1 MAWLLAFQQPMVAV
15 AGEIAA
21 DSAAAAAHRPQVDT
35 AGNGVA
41 LVDIVT
47 PNAAGLSHNKYT
59 RFDVD
64 TRGAIL
70 NNSVEELSRSS
81 LGGLVRGNAH
91 LGGSGPARVIL
102 NEVTS
107 THRSQL
113 QGALEVHG
121 RSADVIVANPN
132 GIGCDGCGFLNTPR
146 VTLSTGTP
154 ELGADGSLA
163 ALRVEG
169 GAIRIGVGGA
179 DLEASDVFDLV
190 ARELRVEGPVR
201 AGGDLNV
208 VAGRNRY
215 AYAAGRVTALESD
228 GEAPD
233 TAIDSS
239 LLGGMYAGRIR
250 LVSTELGAG
259 VQMQGEMAARAEE
272 MTLTAAGKLV
282 LNNARAARQLHA
294 RSTADVVEVQGT
306 VYSGKSIAVEGQTSL
321 DVAAGAV
328 VAAAEDVSLAAQTVT
343 LGDDA
348 LVASGT
354 DDEGEQTATGVVS
367 VEASTLNAGAGRLAA
382 GRALDVTATT
392 LDLSR
397 SEDTGTNTLQSLGEL
412 ALKTERV
419 VGRNARVSAQGSLTV
434 RSETALLL
442 EEGLYSA
449 GGALTVEGS
458 GLSSTAALNAT
469 DTVTLRALSGSVTTS
484 GAVTGN
490 AGITVTAASDLTNA
504 GRLSSA
510 SDITLASRGAL
521 TNTAEGAL
529 ISNGGVSLRGASVIH
544 AGQARA
550 QGGPLTVRAAT
561 GDVTNSGELVSS
573 ETVTVDAGATLRN
586 TAGAR
591 ILSAGDV
598 ALSATTLTNA
608 GEVAAHGGSLR
619 ATVTHGVT
627 HRSTGTLEASD
638 ALEMRLGGALSNA
651 GSMVSQGTMT
661 LEGLDGG
668 RMGDLS
674 NASAGVLNGGAGLTV
689 RATNLTNAGA
699 IGSSEGALAV
709 ALSGSLANTG
719 LLYSGTSSHFALD
732 GDFTNTQADVL
743 AETDLTIEGFSGERA
758 GALTNTSGTMEAV
771 SGDMTLKA
779 ASVTNQRPTLTIGE
793 TSTTQTTTGGDV
805 PGTEYASTTTVVTTR
820 EFVAEDSAA
829 AHILAGGDLVI
840 ETGTLTNAYSQVA
853 ANGDITVRADSAS
866 NIGRDLLETVV
877 TTTVEYHRQRYCKDR
892 FFGFC
897 INHGTRYWTETDTDT
912 ASSTIDSVYGTI
924 EAGGTLDAAVTG
936 YFNNNAVRDGAA
948 QIGLSSGDRALNDPD
963 LASGAPGASDQDP
976 GRIDRP
982 ALDAS
987 IESLLG
993 RSALFELELSPSM
1006 PYLLET
1012 RREFIDR
1019 TKFLG
1024 SEYFLTRAGLAT
1036 PERTMKR
1043 LGDAY
1048 VETRLV
1054 RDQVFELTGH
1064 RYLSGFTDMRA
1075 QMRSLYDHAL
1085 GAQQRLDLSVGVAL
1099 TPRQVSA
1106 LTADIVWLERYTV
1119 RGQEVLVPRLYL
1131 SSVTLDDVDLASARI
1146 HGQRTV
1152 LQAATMVN
1160 SGQVAG
1166 VDGLDIRTANALL
1179 NTGGAL
1185 VSESDIEI
1193 DAGALFANLSGSVS
1207 GDNVWIAAGAIQHD
1221 TAKSLDEYDNGF
1233 AERIQQVARIEAR
1246 GDLRLEAERSIL
1258 STAGVLRSQGVTE
1271 LSAGEDIALTA
1282 LSLER
1287 RREDEIKGGYSRSA
1301 SLTHRLASVQSGG
1314 DLSVEAG
1321 ADLRLRGAELEAGG
1335 DARLSAEGDVEL
1347 ASVQDQRFDDLK
1359 LDLESGGLFG
1369 VKTNIRRQS
1378 AETETKRTSVR
1389 SGGELVIRSGGG
1401 DITLDAV
1408 KLKSEGETVVEAA
1421 QGKIAMLSETDTSFE
1436 QDYHREEDVFWW
1448 NEADKGHS
1456 GETIE
1461 HVEIEAGGG
1470 LRIHAGEGVV
1480 VEYHKTGSL
1489 DASLDQLAQSPGLAW
1504 VEELRNDP
1512 NVDWRGVEATFNEW
1526 DYEAQGL
1533 TEAGAA
1539 LVSLAAVAVAGP
1551 ALGELAASMATSL
1564 GVTSAAMEAALA
1576 AGLKTLASQAA
1587 VTLVNHQ
1594 GDLLATLQQLGSS
1607 DTLKSLVT
1615 AMVTAGLADKVT
1627 GLAGLD
1633 LDLEGA
1639 SRLDQV
1645 VQDLQ
1650 RNLVRATVRAGV
1662 TTAIQGGELDDAL
1675 VSALRMAAADTLGQ
1689 VVAEEIGAA
1698 YGEAIEDGRSPGE
1711 YIAHKVAHA
1720 ALGCATGAIGS
1731 DDCGSGAAGGVAGAV
1746 VSEAYK
1752 GMTLG
1757 DELQSLMESGEDDPE
1772 VLQAKFAEWRQRGVD
1787 LSKLSAG
1794 LLAAA
1799 AGGDMDVAIGTGGNA
1814 AENNVLPLIL
1824 VVAKIGLAAYTAYE
1838 IYETGKKAYQLYER
1852 IQGDEEIPAEE
1863 LKQLATELGI
1873 ELAVGVTI
1881 SKLNVLKAAE
1891 SLLRKARMGTKA
1903 DEVEHRAAQL
1913 QRNQHATE
1921 HRPSVTNPTSDQLA
1935 SAKSYGVDPKWVK
1948 PDGKLDY
1955 PPNDGFLG
1963 IPENSILK
1971 PGTKI
1976 DRYGTDQGSYFS
1988 PEGTP
1993 FDQRS
1998 LPPKS
2003 SDGTYK
2009 RYIVTKPLPA
2019 QSGSTA
2025 PWFGQSGGGMQF
2037 KTQMTVEDLV
2047 RGGYIK
2053 EAIE

>member
-1 MAWLLAFQQPMVAV
+1 MLVV

-21 DSAAAAAHRPQVDT
+21 DRSAAAAHRPQVDT

-70 NNSVEELSRSS
+70 NNSVEELSQSS

-91 LGGSGPARVIL
+91 LGGSGPASVIL

-121 RSADVIVANPN
+121 GSADVIVANPN

-154 ELGADGSLA
+154 ELGADGSLD

-169 GAIRIGVGGA
+169 GEIRIGVHGA
-179 DLEASDVFDLV
+179 DLMASAVFDLV
-190 ARELRVEGPVR
+190 SRELRVEGPVR

-215 AYAAGRVTALESD
+215 AYAAGRVTALGSD

-250 LVSTELGAG
+250 LISTDLGAG
-259 VQMQGEMAARAEE
+259 VQMQGEMAARADE

-282 LNNARAARQLHA
+282 LNTARAARQIHA
-294 RSTADVVEVQGT
+294 RSTADGVEVQGT
-306 VYSGKSIAVEGQTSL
+306 VYSGKSIALEGQTSL

-328 VAAAEDVSLAAQTVT
+328 VAAAEDVSLEAQTVT

-397 SEDTGTNTLQSLGEL
+397 SEDTGTSTVQSLGEL
-412 ALKTERV
+412 ALKTDRI

-434 RSETALLL
+434 RSENALLL
-442 EEGLYSA
+442 EDGTYTA
-449 GGALTVEGS
+449 GGALSVEGS
-458 GLSSTAALNAT
+458 GLSSTADLNAT
-469 DTVTLRALSGSVTTS
+469 NTVTLRALSGRVTTS
-484 GAVTGN
+484 GEVVGN
-490 AGITVTAASDLTNA
+490 DGITVTAASDLTNA

-521 TNTAEGAL
+521 NNTAEGAI

-550 QGGPLTVRAAT
+550 QGGALTVRAAT
-561 GDVTNSGELVSS
+561 GDVTNSGELVSG
-573 ETVTVDAGATLRN
+573 ETVTVDARATLEN
-586 TAGAR
+586 TADAQ

-638 ALEMRLGGALSNA
+638 ALEIRLGGALSNA
-651 GSMVSQGTMT
+651 GSMVSQGAMT
-661 LEGLDGG
+661 LEGLEGG

-674 NASAGVLNGGAGLTV
+674 NASGGVLNGAAGLTV
-689 RATNLTNAGA
+689 GATNLTNAGA

-732 GDFTNTQADVL
+732 GDFTNTQGDVL

-779 ASVTNQRPTLTIGE
+779 ASVTNERSALSIGE

-820 EFVAEDSAA
+820 EFVAGDSAA

-840 ETGTLTNAYSQVA
+840 ETGTLANAYSQVA
-853 ANGDITVRADSAS
+853 ANGDITIRANSAS
-866 NIGRDLLETVV
+866 NIGRDLIETVV
-877 TTTVEYHRQRYCKDR
+877 TTTVEYHKKRYCKVRVWKCIDR
-892 FFGFC
+892 
-897 INHGTRYWTETDTDT
+897 GTRYWTETHRNT
-912 ASSTIDSVYGTI
+912 ASSTIGSVYGTI

-936 YFNNNAVRDGAA
+936 YINNNAVRDGAD
-948 QIGLSSGDRALNDPD
+948 QIGLSSGDRALDDPD
-963 LASGAPGASDQDP
+963 LAAGDPGASDQDP

-1006 PYLLET
+1006 PYLIET

-1048 VETRLV
+1048 VETRLI

-1099 TPRQVSA
+1099 TSRQVSA
-1106 LTADIVWLERYTV
+1106 LTADIVWLERYTA

-1131 SSVTLDDVDLASARI
+1131 SSVTSDNIDLASARI

-1152 LQAATMVN
+1152 LHAAIMVN

-1166 VDGLDIRTANALL
+1166 IDGLDIRTANALL

-1233 AERIQQVARIEAR
+1233 AERIQQIARIEAR

-1258 STAGVLRSQGVTE
+1258 STGGVLRSQGATE
-1271 LSAGEDIALTA
+1271 LSAGEDIVLTA

-1301 SLTHRLASVQSGG
+1301 SLTHQLASVQSGG

-1321 ADLRLRGAELEAGG
+1321 AGLTLRGAELEAGG
-1335 DARLSAEGDVEL
+1335 DAKLSAEGDVEI

-1378 AETETKRTSVR
+1378 AETETKRTSVL

-1408 KLKSEGETVVEAA
+1408 KLKSEGETVLEAA

-1436 QDYHREEDVFWW
+1436 QDYHREEDLFWW

-1456 GETIE
+1456 AETIE

-1512 NVDWRGVEATFNEW
+1512 NVDWRGVEATFSEW

-1539 LVSLAAVAVAGP
+1539 LVSLVAVAVAGP

-1564 GVTSAAMEAALA
+1564 GITSAAMEVALA

-1587 VTLVNHQ
+1587 VTLVNNQ

-1615 AMVTAGLADKVT
+1615 AMVTAGLADKLT
-1627 GLAGLD
+1627 GLAGLN

-1639 SRLDQV
+1639 SRFDQV

-1662 TTAIQGGELDDAL
+1662 TTAIQGGELDDAFL
-1675 VSALRMAAADTLGQ
+1675 SALRMAAADTLGQ

-1752 GMTLG
+1752 EMTLG

-1772 VLQAKFAEWRQRGVD
+1772 VLQAKFAEWRRRGVD

-1799 AGGDMDVAIGTGGNA
+1799 AGGDVDVAIGTGGNV

-1824 VVAKIGLAAYTAYE
+1824 VFAKIGLAAYTAYE
-1838 IYETGKKAYQLYER
+1838 VYEAGKKAYQLYER
-1852 IQGDEEIPAEE
+1852 IQDNEKIPPEE
-1863 LKQLATELGI
+1863 LKQLATGLGI
-1873 ELAVGVTI
+1873 ELVAGVTI
-1881 SKLNVLKAAE
+1881 SKLNVLKAAG
-1891 SLLRKARMGTKA
+1891 SLLRKARMHNKA
-1903 DEVEHRAAQL
+1903 DEVEHRATEL

-1921 HRPSVTNPTSDQLA
+1921 HRPSVTNPTSAQLA
-1935 SAKSYGVDPKWVK
+1935 SAESYGVDPKWVK

-1963 IPENSILK
+1963 IPKNSILR

-1976 DRYGTDQGSYFS
+1976 DRYGTGRGSYFA

-1993 FDQRS
+1993 FGQRG
-1998 LPPKS
+1998 LPLKS
-2003 SDGTYK
+2003 ADGIYT
-2009 RYIVTKPLPA
+2009 RYIVMKPLPA

-2037 KTQMTVEDLV
+2037 KAQMSAEDLLD
-2047 RGGYIK
+2047 GGYIEK
-2053 EAIE
+2053 IIE

>member
-1 MAWLLAFQQPMVAV
+1 MNAMSEKSRRPRGRFTDVSSGPGRARRPRRWRGRGRSATVWFMAWLLAFQPPMVVV

-91 LGGSGPARVIL
+91 LGGSGPASVIL
-102 NEVTS
+102 DEVTS

-132 GIGCDGCGFLNTPR
+132 GIGGDGCGFLNTPR

-215 AYAAGRVTALESD
+215 AYATGRVTALESD

-294 RSTADVVEVQGT
+294 RS
-306 VYSGKSIAVEGQTSL
+306 
-321 DVAAGAV
+321 
-328 VAAAEDVSLAAQTVT
+328 
-343 LGDDA
+343 
-348 LVASGT
+348 
-354 DDEGEQTATGVVS
+354 
-367 VEASTLNAGAGRLAA
+367 
-382 GRALDVTATT
+382 
-392 LDLSR
+392 
-397 SEDTGTNTLQSLGEL
+397 
-412 ALKTERV
+412 
-419 VGRNARVSAQGSLTV
+419 
-434 RSETALLL
+434 
-442 EEGLYSA
+442 
-449 GGALTVEGS
+449 
-458 GLSSTAALNAT
+458 
-469 DTVTLRALSGSVTTS
+469 
-484 GAVTGN
+484 
-490 AGITVTAASDLTNA
+490 
-504 GRLSSA
+504 
-510 SDITLASRGAL
+510 
-521 TNTAEGAL
+521 
-529 ISNGGVSLRGASVIH
+529 
-544 AGQARA
+544 
-550 QGGPLTVRAAT
+550 
-561 GDVTNSGELVSS
+561 
-573 ETVTVDAGATLRN
+573 
-586 TAGAR
+586 
-591 ILSAGDV
+591 
-598 ALSATTLTNA
+598 
-608 GEVAAHGGSLR
+608 
-619 ATVTHGVT
+619 
-627 HRSTGTLEASD
+627 
-638 ALEMRLGGALSNA
+638 
-651 GSMVSQGTMT
+651 
-661 LEGLDGG
+661 
-668 RMGDLS
+668 
-674 NASAGVLNGGAGLTV
+674 
-689 RATNLTNAGA
+689 
-699 IGSSEGALAV
+699 
-709 ALSGSLANTG
+709 
-719 LLYSGTSSHFALD
+719 SHFALD
-732 GDFTNTQADVL
+732 GDFTNTQGDVL
-743 AETDLTIEGFSGERA
+743 AETDLITEGLSGGRA

-779 ASVTNQRPTLTIGE
+779 ASVTNQRPTLSIGE
-793 TSTTQTTTGGDV
+793 TSTTQTTAIEQICHPFIFGLVICTP
-805 PGTEYASTTTVVTTR
+805 PGTITTVTTR
-820 EFVAEDSAA
+820 EAVTGDSAA
-829 AHILAGGDLVI
+829 AHILAGGGLVI
-840 ETGTLTNAYSQVA
+840 ETGTLTNAYSQIA

-877 TTTVEYHRQRYCKDR
+877 TTTVEYHKQRYCKTR
-892 FFGFC
+892 FFGVC
-897 INHGTRYWTETDTDT
+897 INRDTRYWTETDTDT

-1048 VETRLV
+1048 VETRLI

-1166 VDGLDIRTANALL
+1166 IDGLDIRTANALL

-1258 STAGVLRSQGVTE
+1258 STAGVLRSGGASE

-1359 LDLESGGLFG
+1359 LDLETGGLFG

-1408 KLKSEGETVVEAA
+1408 KLKSEGETALEAA

-1504 VEELRNDP
+1504 VEELRNDAS
-1512 NVDWRGVEATFNEW
+1512 VDWRGVEATFSEW

-1539 LVSLAAVAVAGP
+1539 LVSLVAVAVAGP

-1615 AMVTAGLADKVT
+1615 AMVTAGLADKVA
-1627 GLAGLD
+1627 GLAGLDLD

-1639 SRLDQV
+1639 SRFDQV

-1650 RNLVRATVRAGV
+1650 RNLVRA
-1662 TTAIQGGELDDAL
+1662 IK
-1675 VSALRMAAADTLGQ
+1675 
-1689 VVAEEIGAA
+1689 
-1698 YGEAIEDGRSPGE
+1698 GRIRKPITST
-1711 YIAHKVAHA
+1711 YMV
-1720 ALGCATGAIGS
+1720 
-1731 DDCGSGAAGGVAGAV
+1731 
-1746 VSEAYK
+1746 
-1752 GMTLG
+1752 
-1757 DELQSLMESGEDDPE
+1757 
-1772 VLQAKFAEWRQRGVD
+1772 
-1787 LSKLSAG
+1787 
-1794 LLAAA
+1794 
-1799 AGGDMDVAIGTGGNA
+1799 
-1814 AENNVLPLIL
+1814 
-1824 VVAKIGLAAYTAYE
+1824 IGLMR
-1838 IYETGKKAYQLYER
+1838 L
-1852 IQGDEEIPAEE
+1852 
-1863 LKQLATELGI
+1863 
-1873 ELAVGVTI
+1873 
-1881 SKLNVLKAAE
+1881 
-1891 SLLRKARMGTKA
+1891 MG
-1903 DEVEHRAAQL
+1903 
-1913 QRNQHATE
+1913 
-1921 HRPSVTNPTSDQLA
+1921 
-1935 SAKSYGVDPKWVK
+1935 
-1948 PDGKLDY
+1948 
-1955 PPNDGFLG
+1955 
-1963 IPENSILK
+1963 
-1971 PGTKI
+1971 
-1976 DRYGTDQGSYFS
+1976 
-1988 PEGTP
+1988 
-1993 FDQRS
+1993 
-1998 LPPKS
+1998 
-2003 SDGTYK
+2003 
-2009 RYIVTKPLPA
+2009 
-2019 QSGSTA
+2019 
-2025 PWFGQSGGGMQF
+2025 
-2037 KTQMTVEDLV
+2037 
-2047 RGGYIK
+2047 
-2053 EAIE
+2053 